1 MAEEIGG
8 VLPASMSFL
17 YSSRATHQCLSGARC
32 SLQRV
37 SPQYLHLYEAGLP
50 QIVHCVRAM
59 LMYSEKM
66 FCI

>member
-1 MAEEIGG
+1 MPEEIGD
-8 VLPASMSFL
+8 VLPVSMSFL
-17 YSSRATHQCLSGARC
+17 YSSIATHQCLSGARC

-59 LMYSEKM
+59 VMYV
-66 FCI
+66 F